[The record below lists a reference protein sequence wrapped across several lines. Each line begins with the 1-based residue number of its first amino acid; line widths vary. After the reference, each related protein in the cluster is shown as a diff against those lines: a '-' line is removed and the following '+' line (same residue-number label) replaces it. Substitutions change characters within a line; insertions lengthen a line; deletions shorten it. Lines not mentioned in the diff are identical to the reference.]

1 MNSLRWIRKDFD
13 YISKIQRKYHECS
26 VFTLQTRRGAF
37 NFHNCSDI
45 NIHKNSTKT
54 FKITYATY
62 NCFFIVHYVIGF
74 FLTFSFG
81 DDCIS

>member
-1 MNSLRWIRKDFD
+1 MNVVLLHCKQ
-13 YISKIQRKYHECS
+13 Y
-26 VFTLQTRRGAF
+26 TRRGAF

-62 NCFFIVHYVIGF
+62 ITVFLLFIMLLVS
-74 FLTFSFG
+74 FSLSHFG

>member
-1 MNSLRWIRKDFD
+1 MNVVLLHDKQ
-13 YISKIQRKYHECS
+13 YTK
-26 VFTLQTRRGAF
+26 RGAF

-62 NCFFIVHYVIGF
+62 ITAFLLFIMLLVS
-74 FLTFSFG
+74 FSLSHFG

>member
-1 MNSLRWIRKDFD
+1 MNVVLLHCKQ
-13 YISKIQRKYHECS
+13 Y
-26 VFTLQTRRGAF
+26 TRRGAF
-37 NFHNCSDI
+37 NFHNCSVI

-62 NCFFIVHYVIGF
+62 ITAFLLFIMSLVS
-74 FLTFSFG
+74 FSLSHFG

>member
-1 MNSLRWIRKDFD
+1 MNVVILHYKQ
-13 YISKIQRKYHECS
+13 Y
-26 VFTLQTRRGAF
+26 TRRGAF

-54 FKITYATY
+54 VKITYATY
-62 NCFFIVHYVIGF
+62 ITAFLLFIVLLVS
-74 FLTFSFG
+74 FSLSHFG

>member
-1 MNSLRWIRKDFD
+1 MNVVLLHCKQ
-13 YISKIQRKYHECS
+13 Y
-26 VFTLQTRRGAF
+26 TRRGAF

-45 NIHKNSTKT
+45 HIHKNSTKT

-62 NCFFIVHYVIGF
+62 ITAFILFIMLLVS
-74 FLTFSFG
+74 FSLSHFG